1 MAVPEERFPFSGG
14 TTDQAFFA
22 DISDRPLTMRG
33 VTEADLP
40 ELLRVDREV
49 FPEEPYPYFVLRQH
63 FDAHGDRFLVL
74 DDGECLHG
82 YVLFV
87 NSSDGYVCWVLSLA
101 VSADQR
107 GRGLGKR
114 LMLEVLRQ
122 LRRERVHEVRLTVE
136 PTNAAAIQLYRSLG
150 FSTEG
155 GVHGDYL
162 GPGEDRLIMTLGLGM
177 GAGMGTGLGAGGG

>member
-1 MAVPEERFPFSGG
+1 MAVPEERFPLLGRRA
-14 TTDQAFFA
+14 DQAFLA
-22 DISDRPLTMRG
+22 DSSDRPLTMRG
-33 VTEADLP
+33 VTDTDLP

-49 FPEEPYPYFVLRQH
+49 FPEDPYPYFVLRQH
-63 FDAHGDRFLVL
+63 IDVHGDRILVL
-74 DDGECLHG
+74 DDGEYLHG

-87 NSSDGYVCWVLSLA
+87 TTSDGYVCWVLSLA

-136 PTNAAAIQLYRSLG
+136 PTNAAAITLYRTLG
-150 FSTEG
+150 FSTDG
-155 GVHGDYL
+155 GVHRDYL
-162 GPGEDRLIMTLGLGM
+162 GPGEDRIIMVLGLGS
-177 GAGMGTGLGAGGG
+177 A

>member
-1 MAVPEERFPFSGG
+1 MALPEERFPFRGHH
-14 TTDQAFFA
+14 TDQAFFA
-22 DISDRPLTMRG
+22 DRDDRPLTMRG

-49 FPEEPYPYFVLRQH
+49 FPEDPYPYFVLRQH
-63 FDAHGDRFLVL
+63 IDVHGDRILVL

-82 YVLFV
+82 YALFV
-87 NSSDGYVCWVLSLA
+87 TTSDGYVCWVLSLA

-107 GRGLGKR
+107 GRGLGRR

-136 PTNAAAIQLYRSLG
+136 PTNAAAIALYRTLG
-150 FSTEG
+150 FSTDG
-155 GVHGDYL
+155 RVHRDYL
-162 GPGEDRLIMTLGLGM
+162 GPGEDRLIMVLEM
-177 GAGMGTGLGAGGG
+177 GPDHAEPWQDPYRQ

>member
-1 MAVPEERFPFSGG
+1 MAMPEERFPALGRRS
-14 TTDQAFFA
+14 DQALFA
-22 DISDRPLTMRG
+22 GSSDRPLTTRG

-63 FDAHGDRFLVL
+63 FDVHGDRILVL
-74 DDGECLHG
+74 DDGDCLHG

-87 NSSDGYVCWVLSLA
+87 TTSDGYVCWVLSLA

-136 PTNAAAIQLYRSLG
+136 PANAAAIMLYRTLG
-150 FSTEG
+150 FAAEG
-155 GVHGDYL
+155 GVRRDYL
-162 GPGEDRLIMTLGLGM
+162 GPGEDRLIMVLGL
-177 GAGMGTGLGAGGG
+177 AQGLL

>member
-1 MAVPEERFPFSGG
+1 MAVPEERFPVLGHRS
-14 TTDQAFFA
+14 DQAFVA
-22 DISDRPLTMRG
+22 GVGDRPLTMRG

-63 FDAHGDRFLVL
+63 IDVHGDRILVL

-87 NSSDGYVCWVLSLA
+87 TTTDGYVCWVLSLA
-101 VSADQR
+101 VSADRR
-107 GRGLGKR
+107 GRGLGRR
-114 LMLEVLRQ
+114 LMLEALRQ

-136 PTNAAAIQLYRSLG
+136 PANAAAIMLYRTLG
-150 FSTEG
+150 FATDG
-155 GVHGDYL
+155 RVHRDYL
-162 GPGEDRLIMTLGLGM
+162 GPGEDRLIMTLGA
-177 GAGMGTGLGAGGG
+177 AGPGTA

>member
-1 MAVPEERFPFSGG
+1 MALPEERFPFSGG
-14 TTDQAFFA
+14 HTDQAFFA
-22 DISDRPLTMRG
+22 DRADRPLTMRG

-40 ELLRVDREV
+40 ELLRVDEEV
-49 FPEEPYPYFVLRQH
+49 FPEDPYPYFVLRQH
-63 FDAHGDRFLVL
+63 LDVHGDRILVL

-87 NSSDGYVCWVLSLA
+87 STSDGYVSWVLSLA

-150 FSTEG
+150 FSAEG
-155 GVHGDYL
+155 GVHRDYL
-162 GPGEDRLIMTLGLGM
+162 GPGEHRLIMVLGLGS
-177 GAGMGTGLGAGGG
+177 A